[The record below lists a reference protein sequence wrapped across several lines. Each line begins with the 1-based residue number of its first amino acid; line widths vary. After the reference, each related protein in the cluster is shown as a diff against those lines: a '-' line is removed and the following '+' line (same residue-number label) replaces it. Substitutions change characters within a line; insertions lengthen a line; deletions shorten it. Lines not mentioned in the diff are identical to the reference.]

1 MFIGC
6 KANFITA
13 PERLLIQVVS
23 DDNPG
28 KKPGEKNQTR
38 QVNAVGLIGCNLRKV

>member
-13 PERLLIQVVS
+13 PERLLIQAVRA
-23 DDNPG
+23 DNQG
-28 KKPGEKNQTR
+28 KSSGEKNRTR
-38 QVNAVGLIGCNLRKV
+38 QVDAAGLIGRNLRKI